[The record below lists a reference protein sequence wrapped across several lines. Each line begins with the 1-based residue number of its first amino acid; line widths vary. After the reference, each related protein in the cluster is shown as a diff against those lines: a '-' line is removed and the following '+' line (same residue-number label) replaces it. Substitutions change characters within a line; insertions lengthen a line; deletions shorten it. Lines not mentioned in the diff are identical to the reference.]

1 MTKKKVIAIVVTT
14 LALTAGSIGVAGA
27 ASKASQKISVT
38 KSSATVA
45 GQAKGPKGGP
55 LGADRAA
62 MDALVS
68 ATIGVDSATIKS
80 RLQAGESLAQIAG
93 TKKDAL
99 IAALGA
105 DETKRIDAAV
115 TAGTLTAAQ
124 ATELKANLVAHVTE
138 EVNAVGGKGPFGKGP
153 KGPKGGPLGADRAAI
168 ETLVSTTI
176 GVDTATIKSRLQA
189 GESLAQI
196 AGAKKDALIAAL
208 VADETKRID
217 AAVTAGTLTAA
228 QATELKANLVAH
240 VTEEVN
246 AVGGKGPFGK
256 GPKGPKGDRDGRGG
270 HGHDHRGPKGGGLG
284 GATAPTLP
292 TPTATTGA

>member
-14 LALTAGSIGVAGA
+14 LALTAGSVGVAGA
-27 ASKASQKISVT
+27 ASKASQKVSVT
-38 KSSATVA
+38 KFSSSVA
-45 GQAKGPKGGP
+45 GQAGAGPEQ
-55 LGADRAA
+55 
-62 MDALVS
+62 AL
-68 ATIGVDSATIKS
+68 ATILKDLVTKGT
-80 RLQAGESLAQIAG
+80 LTQAQ
-93 TKKDAL
+93 
-99 IAALGA
+99 A
-105 DETKRIDAAV
+105 DAV
-115 TAGTLTAAQ
+115 TAAA
-124 ATELKANLVAHVTE
+124 AAAKAAHDA
-138 EVNAVGGKGPFGKGP
+138 NHPMGG
-153 KGPKGGPLGADRAAI
+153 KGGPLGADRAAI

-176 GVDTATIKSRLQA
+176 GVDTATIKSRLHA

-217 AAVTAGTLTAA
+217 AAVTAGKLTAA
-228 QATELKANLVAH
+228 QATEMKANLVAH

-256 GPKGPKGDRDGRGG
+256 GPKGGKGGHGGRGG
-270 HGHDHRGPKGGGLG
+270 HDHGGPLGGGMG

>member
-14 LALTAGSIGVAGA
+14 LALTAGSVGVAGA
-27 ASKASQKISVT
+27 ASKASQKVSVT
-38 KSSATVA
+38 KSSASVA
-45 GQAKGPKGGP
+45 GQVGVGPEQ
-55 LGADRAA
+55 
-62 MDALVS
+62 AL
-68 ATIGVDSATIKS
+68 ATILKDLVTKGT
-80 RLQAGESLAQIAG
+80 LTQAQ
-93 TKKDAL
+93 
-99 IAALGA
+99 A
-105 DETKRIDAAV
+105 DAV
-115 TAGTLTAAQ
+115 TAAA
-124 ATELKANLVAHVTE
+124 AAAKAAHDA
-138 EVNAVGGKGPFGKGP
+138 NHPMVG
-153 KGPKGGPLGADRAAI
+153 KGGPLGADRAAI

-217 AAVTAGTLTAA
+217 AAVTAGKLTAT
-228 QATELKANLVAH
+228 QATEMKANLVAH

-256 GPKGPKGDRDGRGG
+256 GPKGGKGGHGGRGG
-270 HGHDHRGPKGGGLG
+270 HDHGGRMGGGMG
-284 GATAPTLP
+284 GATVPTLP

>member
-14 LALTAGSIGVAGA
+14 LALTAGSVGVAGA
-27 ASKASQKISVT
+27 ASKASQKVSVT
-38 KSSATVA
+38 KFSSSVA
-45 GQAKGPKGGP
+45 GQVGVGPEQ
-55 LGADRAA
+55 
-62 MDALVS
+62 AL
-68 ATIGVDSATIKS
+68 ATILKDLVTKGT
-80 RLQAGESLAQIAG
+80 LTQAQ
-93 TKKDAL
+93 
-99 IAALGA
+99 A
-105 DETKRIDAAV
+105 DAV
-115 TAGTLTAAQ
+115 TAAA
-124 ATELKANLVAHVTE
+124 AAAKAAHDA
-138 EVNAVGGKGPFGKGP
+138 NHPMGG
-153 KGPKGGPLGADRAAI
+153 KGGPLGADRAAI

-217 AAVTAGTLTAA
+217 AAVTAGKLTAA
-228 QATELKANLVAH
+228 QATEMKANLVAH

-256 GPKGPKGDRDGRGG
+256 GPKGGKGGHGGRGG
-270 HGHDHRGPKGGGLG
+270 HDHGGRMGGGMG
-284 GATAPTLP
+284 GATVPTLP